1 MTPEKSL
8 ASNKIATRLKQIFLE
23 HKTFHEPS
31 NPDNLWVEF
40 DSDWPSLCYLSQGSL
55 EQGKHYPWQ
64 PIKQEH
70 QDMFERLSDALE
82 IKVHPDLISYFSS
95 YWSNHIPATSKDG
108 DLELLQVWNQD
119 DMERLR
125 SNLLGHAL
133 DKKKRKHELSFFFA
147 VTTSEDGMLCI
158 NNDSGEIWYEIPGKK
173 PKRKIA
179 DSLYDFLLSL
189 TPK

>member
-1 MTPEKSL
+1 M
-8 ASNKIATRLKQIFLE
+8 
-23 HKTFHEPS
+23 
-31 NPDNLWVEF
+31 
-40 DSDWPSLCYLSQGSL
+40 
-55 EQGKHYPWQ
+55 QGKHYPWQ

-82 IKVHPDLISYFSS
+82 IESSPWPYQLFIPAIGLITL
-95 YWSNHIPATSKDG
+95 PATSKDG

-133 DKKKRKHELSFFFA
+133 DKKKRKHELSFFFIA

-158 NNDSGEIWYEIPGKK
+158 NNNSGEFGMKSPAKNQSVKLPTRCDWFSRLAANPENKH
-173 PKRKIA
+173 
-179 DSLYDFLLSL
+179 
-189 TPK
+189 

>member
-1 MTPEKSL
+1 
-8 ASNKIATRLKQIFLE
+8 
-23 HKTFHEPS
+23 
-31 NPDNLWVEF
+31 
-40 DSDWPSLCYLSQGSL
+40 
-55 EQGKHYPWQ
+55 
-64 PIKQEH
+64 
-70 QDMFERLSDALE
+70 MFERLSDALE

-158 NNDSGEIWYEIPGKK
+158 NNNSGEIW
-173 PKRKIA
+173 
-179 DSLYDFLLSL
+179 F
-189 TPK
+189 